1 MRTELRVVAVMVGA
15 ALAASPAQA
24 LHVKSFGEAPG
35 PVVEIDCAL
44 PSLSA
49 APNFRTAPAGM
60 AEYSFRGLCKGKD
73 QQTYV
78 SYWVSATWTPGET
91 DPRKA
96 NASESYNAQL
106 NKNVWPSRS
115 VDARGQGSVVFILGA
130 HCNTDPWLHPAT
142 AQCTPLGD
150 NIPDDVRA
158 AWPALVSASFP
169 RSREA
174 IGNAQRTKYLAD
186 YERINPPRVAAAP
199 RVGPAGVDAKVIE
212 ASPYAT
218 NKRASDSALLGG
230 GRAAP
235 GIISPA
241 PGSTSVAGHLRVQI
255 RMTKDRTG
263 GNADVEF
270 TKLDPRR
277 QAPSPTASP
286 SSAGSA
292 PIVWKVATAQLAQ
305 GANVPGNAGPDA
317 TGPWLLRVRIDGGA
331 WSQAVS
337 FNFSTNDPSSHATSS
352 SMSRNPAIKSA
363 LNPQP
368 LPPAQSSISGKRDWG
383 QATGILGK

>member
-1 MRTELRVVAVMVGA
+1 
-15 ALAASPAQA
+15 
-24 LHVKSFGEAPG
+24 
-35 PVVEIDCAL
+35 
-44 PSLSA
+44 
-49 APNFRTAPAGM
+49 M

-78 SYWVSATWTPGET
+78 SYWATGTWTPGET

-130 HCNTDPWLHPAT
+130 HCNSDPWLHPAT
-142 AQCTPLGD
+142 AQCTPVGD
-150 NIPDDVRA
+150 NIPDDVRR
-158 AWPALVSASFP
+158 AWPALATASFP
-169 RSREA
+169 MSRQA
-174 IGNAQRTKYLAD
+174 IGAAQRPKLIAD
-186 YERINPPRVAAAP
+186 YERINPPRVAATP
-199 RVGPAGVDAKVIE
+199 RVGPVGVDAKVIE

-218 NKRASDSALLGG
+218 NKRASDSALLGSG
-230 GRAAP
+230 GAAP

-241 PGSTSVAGHLRVQI
+241 PGSTSMAGHLRVQI
-255 RMTKDRTG
+255 RMTKGRTG

-277 QAPSPTASP
+277 QTPSPMASR
-286 SSAGSA
+286 SAGGA

-305 GANVPGNAGPDA
+305 GANVPAGAGPDA
-317 TGPWLLRVRIDGGA
+317 TGPWLVRVRLDGGA

-337 FNFSTNDPSSHATSS
+337 FNFSTTDPSSHAASTTMNS
-352 SMSRNPAIKSA
+352 NPATKSA

-368 LPPAQSSISGKRDWG
+368 LPPAPSSISGKRDWG
-383 QATGILGK
+383 QASGILGK